1 MRRPVRRAT
10 RSPRPSTGAPT
21 AVHAPCTCV
30 SDAVHMPCTCRA
42 HAVHAPCSRHIPD
55 AHARA
60 HAHARS
66 HTCACVTRVHVH
78 VMSHVTCACQAW
90 PEYAAC
96 RHGGNPQARRR
107 GSGARGARSDTHA
120 HAMPCHPMPSH
131 PIPCHAMPCHAMPCH
146 AARGP
151 CNTHSHSTL
160 PCTPRALHMHVP
172 RTSHA
177 RLTHVSR
184 TSPRAARRARSSTAC
199 RLHAR
204 SRRCC
209 AATPI
214 QPSLDA
220 LIP

>member
-1 MRRPVRRAT
+1 
-10 RSPRPSTGAPT
+10 
-21 AVHAPCTCV
+21 
-30 SDAVHMPCTCRA
+30 MPCTCRA
-42 HAVHAPCSRHIPD
+42 HAVHMQRASSSSETRIFCILSSPRTRVPALGPEAPMSMHTLCTRHIPD

-120 HAMPCHPMPSH
+120 MPSH
-131 PIPCHAMPCHAMPCH
+131 PIPSHLMPCHAIPCHAILCH